1 MNPVNRCE
9 LRDLTR
15 PVSRHWNALTAIR
28 ICLVVAGLCGLL
40 LPRDGSAQ
48 QDSGASV
55 TNSQPAAAARD
66 GQHDFDFDIGT
77 WKTHLSRLVHPLTG
91 SNTWVTLEG
100 ITVVR
105 KIWDGKANL
114 AELDVET
121 PKGHVQVLS
130 LRLYNPEARQW
141 SLNTANS
148 SVGTVSVPTIGD
160 FKNGRGEFY
169 DQEPFNGRTILV
181 RNVWSDITAD
191 SCRFEQSFS
200 DDGGKTWEVNWIA
213 VDTRVKDKSDSK

>member
-1 MNPVNRCE
+1 MNPTNR
-9 LRDLTR
+9 RAIPHLTR
-15 PVSRHWNALTAIR
+15 PVSRNRDALTAIR
-28 ICLVVAGLCGLL
+28 ICLVVAALCGFLWASH
-40 LPRDGSAQ
+40 GSAQ
-48 QDSGASV
+48 QNSGAPGTDSY
-55 TNSQPAAAARD
+55 PATAPRD
-66 GQHDFDFDIGT
+66 GQHDFDFEIGT

-100 ITVVR
+100 TTVVR

-130 LRLYNPEARQW
+130 LRLYNPEAHQW

-148 SVGTVSVPTIGD
+148 SVGTLSVPTIGE

-181 RNVWSDITAD
+181 RNIWSEITAD

-200 DDGGKTWEVNWIA
+200 DDGGKTWDLNWIA
-213 VDTRVKDKSDSK
+213 VDTRVKDKSDSQ

>member
-1 MNPVNRCE
+1 MKLKHIWAYGVC
-9 LRDLTR
+9 
-15 PVSRHWNALTAIR
+15 S
-28 ICLVVAGLCGLL
+28 VAFLL
-40 LPRDGSAQ
+40 LPLQGFPQQSSDAPKASAPPQ
-48 QDSGASV
+48 A
-55 TNSQPAAAARD
+55 PAARD
-66 GQHDFDFDIGT
+66 GQHDFDFEIGT

-91 SNTWVTLEG
+91 STTWLTLEG
-100 ITVVR
+100 VTVVR

-121 PKGHVQVLS
+121 PNGHVQVLS
-130 LRLYNPEARQW
+130 LRLYNPEAHQW

-148 SVGTVSVPTIGD
+148 SVGTLSVPTIGE

-169 DQEPFNGRTILV
+169 DQEPFNGRSILV

-213 VDTRVKDKSDSK
+213 VDTRVKGKPDSR

>member
-1 MNPVNRCE
+1 MRLKRVWTYGVFSLAFLSLP
-9 LRDLTR
+9 LQ
-15 PVSRHWNALTAIR
+15 
-28 ICLVVAGLCGLL
+28 GL
-40 LPRDGSAQ
+40 AQ
-48 QDSGASV
+48 QSLDASKPSA
-55 TNSQPAAAARD
+55 TTQTPARD

-100 ITVVR
+100 VTVVR

-130 LRLYNPEARQW
+130 LRLYNPEAHQW

-148 SVGTVSVPTIGD
+148 SVGTLSVPTIGE

-169 DQEPFNGRTILV
+169 DQEPFNGRSILV

-200 DDGGKTWEVNWIA
+200 DDGGKTWELNWIA
-213 VDTRVKDKSDSK
+213 VDTRVKDKSDSQ